1 MASIHD
7 EYPSILMLNVFLQ
20 LEHLKKETG
29 TFPVLGGRHAQIC
42 GQKRLGGTTVY
53 LFSEKN
59 IKNNILISNFAA
71 IV

>member
-1 MASIHD
+1 
-7 EYPSILMLNVFLQ
+7 MLNVFLQ

-53 LFSEKN
+53 LFSEKIYKIIYYM
-59 IKNNILISNFAA
+59 IKWSILDDRS
-71 IV
+71 